1 MIPKFSPFSRFLF
14 SLFLISLLSATVA
27 LLGVSTQFNLWE
39 FPVDVKILLF
49 VLLLFLFIR
58 KYHWDFGINK
68 YGILRWDVGQNVLA
82 FLSPLV
88 ILALTITAGYLLKKT
103 TFEGADDSVTLM
115 LATLF
120 DIPAAYFFSVA
131 VVLVEEL
138 IFRGFIFDF
147 VSREYGIFKSVLISS
162 IIWTV
167 ANFDKI
173 AQIRSSSL
181 FVVSSEL
188 LNLISI
194 GLACSAI
201 YYHAKSIWPG
211 YSFRIGLLVFSSAM
225 LASDVNETSTVFYT
239 GTQALSNSGIL
250 LSFVTLAF
258 TSCLFIFS
266 KSIKEPSNFR

>member
-1 MIPKFSPFSRFLF
+1 MIPKFRPFSRFLF
-14 SLFLISLLSATVA
+14 FLFLISLLSAKVA
-27 LLGVSTQFNLWE
+27 LLGASTQFYLWE
-39 FPVDVKILLF
+39 FPVDVKTLLF

-58 KYHWDFGINK
+58 KFHWDFGLYK
-68 YGILRWDVGQNVLA
+68 YGILRWDVGQNILA

-88 ILALTITAGYLLKKT
+88 ILAPTIIAGYLLKKT
-103 TFEGADDSVTLM
+103 TFEGADDSVTLL
-115 LATLF
+115 LATFF
-120 DIPAAYFFSVA
+120 DIPAAYFFSAA

-147 VSREYGIFKSVLISS
+147 VSRENGIFKSALISS

-173 AQIRSSSL
+173 AQIRSSSI
-181 FVVSSEL
+181 FVISSEL
-188 LNLISI
+188 VYLISI

-201 YYHAKSIWPG
+201 YCQTKSIWPG

-225 LASDVNETSTVFYT
+225 LASDINETSGVFYT
-239 GTQALSNSGIL
+239 ETQALSNSGIL
-250 LSFVTLAF
+250 LSFVTLTF

-266 KSIKEPSNFR
+266 KSTKELSNFR